1 MLWIPKTEVKNLAWD
16 SLRITESWSQLQC
29 QERVF
34 DTEKG
39 VEQAVVI
46 FFLCQGLRQHYGGV
60 SSQISSIT
68 WKKDLLKMYYCTF
81 FFIEKGRFSMQ
92 KNSCSFSIEGTWLAT
107 SIFTTTSQVEASQA
121 LIEKTLWIW
130 TVSFSIWTWTCFSG
144 LIFLI
149 LKIKEVNHKYKR
161 HYVSIIDHSYVTYTL
176 SFGGNICCFIFFQP
190 EK

>member
-81 FFIEKGRFSMQ
+81 FFYR
-92 KNSCSFSIEGTWLAT
+92 
-107 SIFTTTSQVEASQA
+107 
-121 LIEKTLWIW
+121 
-130 TVSFSIWTWTCFSG
+130 
-144 LIFLI
+144 
-149 LKIKEVNHKYKR
+149 KR
-161 HYVSIIDHSYVTYTL
+161 
-176 SFGGNICCFIFFQP
+176 
-190 EK
+190 